1 MAESVQSTLH
11 SSRSA
16 SHTVGLKPDR
26 ELTCRRKRSRFS
38 PNTQPGPLPQ
48 SAPMAAPCL
57 LGSQNSGYL
66 VKLTIYLFPVL
77 TPPRS
82 IA

>member
-16 SHTVGLKPDR
+16 SHTVGLMPDR
-26 ELTCRRKRSRFS
+26 ELTFRRKRSRFS

-48 SAPMAAPCL
+48 SAPKAAPCL
-57 LGSQNSGYL
+57 LGSPELGTWLSSL
-66 VKLTIYLFPVL
+66 STHSPD
-77 TPPRS
+77 
-82 IA
+82 